1 MLNGIMSQR
10 RTIMKESHL
19 LLIGWVIFFI
29 FLAAPAFAELND
41 QCGGVIHDTAVIGD
55 KEW

>member
-1 MLNGIMSQR
+1 MSQR
-10 RTIMKESHL
+10 RAIMKESHL
-19 LLIGWVIFFI
+19 LFIGWIIFFI

-41 QCGGVIHDTAVIGD
+41 QCGGAIHDTAVIDD